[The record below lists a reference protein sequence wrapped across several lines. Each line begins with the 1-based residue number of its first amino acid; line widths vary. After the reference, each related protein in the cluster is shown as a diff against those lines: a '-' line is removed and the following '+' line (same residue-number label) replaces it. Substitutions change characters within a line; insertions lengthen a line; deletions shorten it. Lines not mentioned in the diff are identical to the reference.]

1 MKIENLTRAP
11 RQPNGSASPRAI
23 NPLVFSSFD
32 DTPDNPRP
40 GLGYQQLFDR
50 TRPVTL
56 TAKLPDVTRVGDT
69 IKLFWDDDAVPVQTY
84 DLDQATID
92 KGWLSFSVSVDVI
105 KAPEGKAYYTLFDH
119 QAENLQT
126 SDTRTVKVNRN
137 VPGGLDPDTDTAI
150 NEALAPLTVSPSTI
164 NSPDTQ
170 VTVTVQPWA
179 HMEAGDE
186 LTVYWNGIPVVAPQ
200 LTAPAIGY
208 PQTVLIPKAVL
219 EAGGSS
225 DKLMVYYEIRDIVDN
240 FSLPSPPTY
249 VAVNVDRDAL
259 AAPRVQEANQAT
271 LVLDLEALGDGDGH
285 VLIPA
290 FIGDGTPYT
299 VTLEWVG
306 KTPTTEIRLTLD
318 PQPVTDPGFDHA
330 TFVIPNADLKDL
342 AGGSAVV
349 RYSLVQTGA
358 TKLSKTTSITL
369 TGLPVQLA
377 ALELIGA
384 TAGVIDLG
392 VVTGDPLIV
401 SAPAYVGQKAGDRIL
416 LSWAG
421 TSATGGSVN
430 YPDEYT
436 VQAGE
441 EAEEV
446 YFEVPRLNLEP
457 LGGGTLQ
464 LSYQVVRAGG
474 GTQNSPVTKYDV
486 TAVALVFPAPVIV
499 EASGGVLSPMDVQA
513 GATFQVTY
521 TGMRDTDIIVPIW
534 NKISDTIPWMDGKPG
549 GVPPN
554 TVESTVPA
562 ALIGAVIGKT
572 IDVVYGVLRKE
583 QGEDMWYF
591 SDVLKLT
598 VDAIPLA
605 SLPTPQITQASSGL
619 LDVGALQGDAD
630 LTVQPWPFIAVGQK
644 MWMRLEGSSNLDLP
658 AWQEYAITTTNAQT
672 TKVPLTFLQG
682 LTDGSQLRLVL
693 EVSFDGGLTRQA
705 FPVQSYSVVAIPD
718 IQPVITNVV
727 DTDAD
732 EIPNNGST
740 YSTSVTISGKA
751 SPDKD
756 VELFDGGRSLGTAQ
770 INAAGDWSLFI
781 PGLEIK
787 SYSITVKALYGSQPI
802 STPRGFTRITALYDF
817 TDFQD
822 TFRNGWQAG
831 YGVPSSNDL
840 RIGSQGTNIY
850 LSNATEIINANEG
863 VILFKL
869 MCNLIIGKRYHF
881 SIRAQRNG
889 TLGSAPALSL
899 VTGQQV
905 TGGHISVT
913 GPVTLSN
920 SWVEISG
927 TVQAYAE
934 QLFFMVYSH
943 VYTGAGNDYNMDD
956 LLIRSL

>member
-1 MKIENLTRAP
+1 MKIENLPRAP
-11 RQPNGSASPRAI
+11 LQPNGSAGPRAL
-23 NPLVFSSFD
+23 NPLVFNSFD

-69 IKLFWDDDAVPVQTY
+69 VELFWDDDDDDDDDVPVQTY
-84 DLDQATID
+84 KLDQATID

-105 KAPEGKAYYTLFDH
+105 KAPLGKVHYTLFDH
-119 QAENLQT
+119 EAQDLQT

-150 NEALAPLTVSPSTI
+150 NEGLTAASVSPSVIENAATPPI
-164 NSPDTQ
+164 
-170 VTVTVQPWA
+170 TVTVPAWL
-179 HMEAGDE
+179 HMETGDE
-186 LTVYWNGIPVVAPQ
+186 LVVLWNGIRVSAPVLTQAGVGVPQ
-200 LTAPAIGY
+200 
-208 PQTVLIPKAVL
+208 VVSIPEDVVKQ
-219 EAGGSS
+219 GGSS
-225 DKLMVYYEIRDIVDN
+225 EKLPVNYEIRDIVDN

-271 LVLDLEALGDGDGH
+271 LVLDLEALGDGNGH

-290 FIGDGTPYT
+290 FIGDGTSYT

-318 PQPVTDPGFDHA
+318 PQTVADPGFDHA

-446 YFEVPRLNLEP
+446 YFEVPRQNLEP

-474 GTQNSPVTKYDV
+474 GTQNSPVTTYDV

-499 EASGGVLSPMDVQA
+499 QAPGGVLSPMGVQA
-513 GATFQVTY
+513 GGTFRVTY

-534 NKISDTIPWMDGKPG
+534 NKISDTIPWMNGKPG

-572 IDVVYGVLRKE
+572 IDVVYDVLRE
-583 QGEDMWYF
+583 GQGYF

-598 VDAIPLA
+598 VEAIPLA
-605 SLPTPQITQASSGL
+605 SLPTPQITQASGGV

-644 MWMRLEGSSNLDLP
+644 MWMRLEGSNNLDLP
-658 AWQEYAITTTNAQT
+658 AWQEYEITSTGTQS
-672 TKVPLTFLQG
+672 TKVPLGYLEG
-682 LTDGSQLRLVL
+682 LADASTLRLVL
-693 EVSFDGGLTRQA
+693 KVSFDAGLTQQVFPMNSYQVTTTPTEITPTIISVVGSDGIEIPDGTETTQTNGRISGIATQSYKVKLFEKNLELITLNTDPSGSWTTEWGTYSAGTNLQFQAKTIDGGLT
-705 FPVQSYSVVAIPD
+705 SAIRKLQIIEALTSD
-718 IQPVITNVV
+718 Y
-727 DTDAD
+727 TDFND
-732 EIPNNGST
+732 RLLNGWEA
-740 YSTSVTISGKA
+740 GPA
-751 SPDKD
+751 S
-756 VELFDGGRSLGTAQ
+756 AQ
-770 INAAGDWSLFI
+770 GDWSIASRAQGEYSLNNFTYSERSA
-781 PGLEIK
+781 GVVLKKRFNNMK
-787 SYSITVKALYGSQPI
+787 SGQRYRFQLYAQRDDHGQAVPQISI
-802 STPRGFTRITALYDF
+802 
-817 TDFQD
+817 
-822 TFRNGWQAG
+822 
-831 YGVPSSNDL
+831 
-840 RIGSQGTNIY
+840 GTNLGE
-850 LSNATEIINANEG
+850 LSAA
-863 VILFKL
+863 
-869 MCNLIIGKRYHF
+869 
-881 SIRAQRNG
+881 
-889 TLGSAPALSL
+889 
-899 VTGQQV
+899 
-905 TGGHISVT
+905 
-913 GPVTLSN
+913 VTLN
-920 SWVEISG
+920 NTWQLLSG
-927 TVQAYAE
+927 TVLATSQ
-934 QLFFMVYSH
+934 QLEFQIISH
-943 VYTGAGNDYNMDD
+943 VATGHGNDYWIDN
-956 LLIRSL
+956 ISISKV